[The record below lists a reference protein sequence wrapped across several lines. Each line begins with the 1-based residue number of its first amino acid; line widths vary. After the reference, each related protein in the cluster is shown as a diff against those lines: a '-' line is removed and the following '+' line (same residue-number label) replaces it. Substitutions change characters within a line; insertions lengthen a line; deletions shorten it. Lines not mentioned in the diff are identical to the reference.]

1 MTSPCAHPSIYLS
14 NLLRPSVHPQ
24 SLPSS
29 IHLIH
34 PSHHPTV
41 HPLIPS
47 SFKPISHSFQLFILS
62 IYPFIHLLL
71 SHPIALTSGDIVALQ
86 KIRWMYPTCRESRVF
101 LMCSVTHM
109 PITNNGLA
117 KSHKFE
123 HIFHPIFYSHL
134 YYASN
139 GAVSQR
145 IGRIDMDGNNKVT
158 VLQFSYGYISGLT
171 IEHLN
176 ADRIRLYYT
185 QNVPVGEVYF
195 IEIGTNYSVPFVTQE
210 VNYPVDLTTL
220 GSKLYLTDL
229 GGSGA
234 WDGGIY
240 SAVLGD
246 PNNFTKIIDRMK
258 NAWDI
263 DAYDL
268 DAVGPAGKMLSWRP
282 RNRHSDLF
290 WVLTKLTASHETV
303 EHWVVN
309 HWKKRSSIWSFKRFE
324 GFTILI
330 SHRQARFFKRPNVN
344 RWKSKTE
351 HTAKTYKLSPP
362 LAQKHLHAALVFKQ
376 RLLIISYLRRG
387 SFLMN

>member
-1 MTSPCAHPSIYLS
+1 
-14 NLLRPSVHPQ
+14 
-24 SLPSS
+24 
-29 IHLIH
+29 
-34 PSHHPTV
+34 
-41 HPLIPS
+41 
-47 SFKPISHSFQLFILS
+47 
-62 IYPFIHLLL
+62 
-71 SHPIALTSGDIVALQ
+71 
-86 KIRWMYPTCRESRVF
+86 
-101 LMCSVTHM
+101 MCSVTHM

-139 GAVSQR
+139 GAVSRR

-268 DAVGPAGKMLSWRP
+268 DAVGPAGKMLS
-282 RNRHSDLF
+282 
-290 WVLTKLTASHETV
+290 
-303 EHWVVN
+303 
-309 HWKKRSSIWSFKRFE
+309 
-324 GFTILI
+324 
-330 SHRQARFFKRPNVN
+330 
-344 RWKSKTE
+344 
-351 HTAKTYKLSPP
+351 
-362 LAQKHLHAALVFKQ
+362 
-376 RLLIISYLRRG
+376 
-387 SFLMN
+387 